1 MAEVPQTTRGLGPE
15 NLTRGT
21 LLPSF
26 LVSGRSLKGPAHAWN
41 ASRLSHPG
49 WQYPSK
55 LRHDHRPQEHKGW
68 VSTVLEEREPP
79 RILGTPFLS
88 PAHGPA
94 PPQEGKGGCQSLGSQ
109 ALGPGLEDERTD
121 GCHCHFRWV
130 LGQGASL
137 HWGGSPEGPAQLCLQ
152 PPSPIPSSPSQGT
165 APQGG
170 GGHLGDGWETV
181 SLTLGSLP
189 HTHTLAQGPGTL
201 WHLHSLAFLGQ
212 MLSWATA
219 IPFHLASVVSSAH
232 PCQARPWTP
241 MR

>member
-15 NLTRGT
+15 NLTQGT

-137 HWGGSPEGPAQLCLQ
+137 HWGGPPKGQLSC
-152 PPSPIPSSPSQGT
+152 
-165 APQGG
+165 
-170 GGHLGDGWETV
+170 V
-181 SLTLGSLP
+181 SSLP
-189 HTHTLAQGPGTL
+189 HPIPALRHRALPLREGEDTWGMAGRQCPSHLALSHIHTHWHKGLARSGICTAWLSWGRC
-201 WHLHSLAFLGQ
+201 FLGLQ
-212 MLSWATA
+212 
-219 IPFHLASVVSSAH
+219 PFPS
-232 PCQARPWTP
+232 T
-241 MR
+241 

>member
-15 NLTRGT
+15 NLTQGT

-41 ASRLSHPG
+41 ALRLSHPG
-49 WQYPSK
+49 WQCPSK

-68 VSTVLEEREPP
+68 VSTVLEEPEPP

-130 LGQGASL
+130 LGQGASV
-137 HWGGSPEGPAQLCLQ
+137 HWGVPRRASSAVSPASLTHSQLRHRALPLREGEDTWGMAGRQCPSHLALSHIHTHWHTGLAHFGICTAWLSWGRCFLGLQ
-152 PPSPIPSSPSQGT
+152 PFPST
-165 APQGG
+165 
-170 GGHLGDGWETV
+170 
-181 SLTLGSLP
+181 
-189 HTHTLAQGPGTL
+189 
-201 WHLHSLAFLGQ
+201 
-212 MLSWATA
+212 
-219 IPFHLASVVSSAH
+219 
-232 PCQARPWTP
+232 
-241 MR
+241 